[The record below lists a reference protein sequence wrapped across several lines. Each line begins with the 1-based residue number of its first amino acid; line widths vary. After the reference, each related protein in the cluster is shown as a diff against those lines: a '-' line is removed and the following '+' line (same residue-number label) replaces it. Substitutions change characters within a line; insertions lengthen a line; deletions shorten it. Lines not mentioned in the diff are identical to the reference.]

1 MSWTKTAKDRLKQ
14 TFLSMEDRNFRVYAL
29 GQIISIIGTWMQMI
43 AMPWLVYKITGSPAA
58 LGMATFANTLPM
70 LLFSYPGGILADRYN
85 RRKILIACQALA
97 MIQSGVLA
105 AMVLSGYADLVSIL
119 VLAFIGGT
127 VTAVSF
133 PARQSFAPDLV
144 APEKL
149 TNALALSSAIWNTCR
164 MLGPAVAGVVIAFWG
179 EGICFALNSISF
191 LAPLITLNMIRTRS
205 EMETDPDQQKE
216 RKKKADD
223 GQNLLTFLQ
232 DPRIAAALGMMAIV
246 TIFGTQYN
254 VLMPVIVDKFL
265 NGTSTTMGFMA
276 CAGGVGA
283 LTGSL
288 LVAGVD
294 HKRLRFGIG
303 YACLVLSLAIMILA
317 FSQWLVVSLVG
328 AYLAGA
334 AAAVQLNCGQSAV
347 QLAVSPGARGR
358 IMGAF
363 SVSMLGV
370 GPLAGLMAGGLASYF
385 GPVITLVISS
395 LAVLTFTLVYFYL
408 MKARA
413 KA

>member
-1 MSWTKTAKDRLKQ
+1 MTWNQSAKQWLQ
-14 TFLSMEDRNFRVYAL
+14 NTFQSMENRNFRVYAI
-29 GQIISIIGTWMQMI
+29 GQVISIIGTWMQMI
-43 AMPWLVYKITGSPAA
+43 ALPWLVYKLTDSPAA

-70 LLFSYPGGILADRYN
+70 LLFSYPGGILADSFN

-105 AMVLSGYADLVSIL
+105 IMTLTGNIDMTSLL

-127 VTAVSF
+127 ITAVSF

-144 APEKL
+144 EPERL

-164 MLGPAVAGVVIAFWG
+164 MLGPALAGVVIALWG
-179 EGICFALNSISF
+179 EGVCFALNAVSF
-191 LAPLITLNMIRTRS
+191 LAPLITLHMIRTRS
-205 EMETDPDQQKE
+205 ESDPQAIIE
-216 RKKKADD
+216 RKKKGGD
-223 GQNLLTFLQ
+223 GQNLLTFLK
-232 DPRIAAALGMMAIV
+232 DPRIASSLLMMAIV

-265 NGTSTTMGFMA
+265 HGSATTMGFMA
-276 CAGGVGA
+276 CAGGIGA
-283 LTGSL
+283 LSGSL

-294 HKRLRFGIG
+294 PKRLRYGIG
-303 YACLVLSLAIMILA
+303 YACLVLAVAVLILAMSSSLAI
-317 FSQWLVVSLVG
+317 SLFG

-334 AAAVQLNCGQSAV
+334 AGAVQLNCGQSAV

-370 GPLAGLMAGGLASYF
+370 GPLAGLMAGGMASQF
-385 GPVITLVISS
+385 GLTITLCVSGT
-395 LAVLTFTLVYFYL
+395 AVLLFTLVYFYL
-408 MKARA
+408 MKFRA
-413 KA
+413 WA

>member
-1 MSWTKTAKDRLKQ
+1 MSWTKTAGEWLKT
-14 TFLSMEDRNFRVYAL
+14 TFQSMEDWNFRVYAL
-29 GQIISIIGTWMQMI
+29 GQVVSIIGTWMQMI
-43 AMPWLVYKITGSPAA
+43 AVPWLVYKITGSPVA

-70 LLFSYPGGILADRYN
+70 LLFSYPGGILADRFN

-105 AMVLSGYADLVSIL
+105 VMTLSGYIDFTGII
-119 VLAFIGGT
+119 VLSFIGGT
-127 VTAVSF
+127 ITAVSF
-133 PARQSFAPDLV
+133 PARQSFAPELV
-144 APEKL
+144 EPEKL

-164 MLGPAVAGVVIAFWG
+164 MLGPAVAGVVIALWG
-179 EGICFALNSISF
+179 EGICFALNCVSF

-205 EMETDPDQQKE
+205 ESSPQKE
-216 RKKKADD
+216 KSKKGDD
-223 GQNLLTFLQ
+223 GQTLLTFLK

-265 NGTSTTMGFMA
+265 NGTATTMGFMA
-276 CAGGVGA
+276 CSGGIGA

-288 LVAGVD
+288 LVAGTDV
-294 HKRLRFGIG
+294 KRLRFGIG
-303 YACLVLSLAIMILA
+303 YACLVLSIAILILA
-317 FSQWLVVSLVG
+317 LSQSLMVSLIG

-334 AAAVQLNCGQSAV
+334 AGAVQLNCGQSAV

-370 GPLAGLMAGGLASYF
+370 GPLAGLMAGGMASQFGLA
-385 GPVITLVISS
+385 ITLIVSA
-395 LAVLTFTLVYFYL
+395 LAVFIFTLVYFYL
-408 MKARA
+408 MKVRTSA
-413 KA
+413 